1 MAEQKDKSIDELGES
16 GLINHL
22 TGNAKLNN
30 SSSIKGIGDDAAVIE
45 KNEKEYLLIT
55 SELFTEGVDFNL
67 IYFPLKHLGYK
78 IVVAGISDIYAMNGS
93 AKQISIDL
101 AFSSKFTLK
110 ALEDLYEG
118 IHLACDKYQLDLV
131 GGGTTTSMTG
141 MHVSITAVGT
151 VSKEQIVYRH
161 GARKNDLIC
170 VSGDVGAAYMGLQL
184 LEREKK
190 VFESNPDE
198 QPQLQGYEYILERQ
212 LKPEARKDII
222 TFIDQSVINI
232 TSMIDLSDG
241 IAPDLLQLCHHSNTG
256 CLIYKDK
263 LPIHPNTI
271 KFAGEIHYEPLIAA
285 LNGGDDYELLFTI
298 PLSHYESMNNIPE
311 ISIIGHMAER
321 EEGHFIVTEDGN
333 KIELKT

>member
-1 MAEQKDKSIDELGES
+1 MAEQKDKSIDDLGEG
-16 GLINHL
+16 GLISHL
-22 TGNAKLNN
+22 TSNTKLIN

-45 KNEKEYLLIT
+45 KNENEYLLIS

-78 IVVAGISDIYAMNGS
+78 IVVAVISGIYAMNGS
-93 AKQISIDL
+93 AKQISVDL

-110 ALEDLYEG
+110 ALEELYEG
-118 IHLACDKYQLDLV
+118 IHLACHKYQLDLV
-131 GGGTTTSMTG
+131 GGDTSTSMTG
-141 MHVSITAVGT
+141 MHISITAAGT
-151 VSKEQIVYRH
+151 VNKKQIVYRN
-161 GARKNDLIC
+161 GARNNDLIC

-222 TFIDQSVINI
+222 AFINQSAINI
-232 TSMIDLSDG
+232 TSMTDLSDG
-241 IAPDLLQLCHHSNTG
+241 ITPDLLRLCHHSNTG

-271 KFAGEIHYEPLIAA
+271 KFAGEINYEPLIAA

-298 PLSHYESMNNIPE
+298 PLSHYESMKNIPE

-321 EEGHFIVTEDGN
+321 EEGHYIVTEDGN
-333 KIELKT
+333 KIELRT